1 MKKGDKIL
9 FVIVIAVLL
18 IMSAGTYAYKLA
30 FKGKDK
36 IAVIKADGKVVKT
49 INLSKLKGT
58 EKFDIKEGD
67 HFNTILVEKDKIS
80 IIDAD
85 CPDKVCIKT
94 GWISDAGE
102 SIVCLPNK
110 LIVSIEGGEASNKVP
125 TDIDSA
131 TY

>member
-36 IAVIKADGKVVKT
+36 IAVIKQEGKVVKT

-58 EKFDIKEGD
+58 EKFDIKEGN
-67 HFNTILVEKDKIS
+67 HFNTIAIEKDKIS

-94 GWISDAGE
+94 GWISDAGQ

-110 LIVSIEGGEASNKVP
+110 LIVTIEGGETSNKAP
-125 TDIDSA
+125 TDIDGAS
-131 TY
+131 Y

>member
-9 FVIVIAVLL
+9 FVIVISVLL

-49 INLSKLKGT
+49 INLSKLRGT
-58 EKFDIKEGD
+58 EKFDIKEGN
-67 HFNTILVEKDKIS
+67 HFNTIVAEKDKIS

-110 LIVSIEGGEASNKVP
+110 LIISIEGGETSDKAP
-125 TDIDSA
+125 TDIDGAS
-131 TY
+131 Y

>member
-9 FVIVIAVLL
+9 FVIVISVLL

-58 EKFDIKEGD
+58 EKFDIKEGN
-67 HFNTILVEKDKIS
+67 HFNTIMVEKDKIS

-110 LIVSIEGGEASNKVP
+110 LIVSIEGGETSDKAP
-125 TDIDSA
+125 TDIDGAS
-131 TY
+131 Y

>member
-67 HFNTILVEKDKIS
+67 HFNTIVVEKDKIS

-110 LIVSIEGGEASNKVP
+110 LIVSIEGGEASDKTP

>member
-18 IMSAGTYAYKLA
+18 IASIGTYAYKLA
-30 FKGKDK
+30 FKDKDK
-36 IAVIKADGKVVKT
+36 IAVIKENGKVVKT

-58 EKFDIKEGD
+58 EKFDIKSGD
-67 HFNTILVEKDKIS
+67 HFNTIVVENNKIS

-94 GWISDAGE
+94 GWISDAGQ

-110 LIVSIEGGEASNKVP
+110 VIVSIEGEKTMSKTP
-125 TDIDSA
+125 SDIDGAS
-131 TY
+131 Y

>member
-30 FKGKDK
+30 FKDKDK

-58 EKFDIKEGD
+58 EKFDIKEGE
-67 HFNTILVEKDKIS
+67 HFNTIIVEKDKIS

-110 LIVSIEGGEASNKVP
+110 LIVSIEGGETSDKAP
-125 TDIDSA
+125 TDIDGAS
-131 TY
+131 Y